1 MRNGLLLIDK
11 PAGVTSASVV
21 ARVKRI
27 LKAEKVGHA
36 GTLDPDA
43 TGLLVCLVNAATR
56 VAHYALEGQ
65 KCYSGTFRLGVTTST
80 DDTTGEV
87 LSESNAVPGFAQIES
102 AALKFMGDISQVP
115 PKVSAKKVQGRRAHE
130 LERKGV
136 SFELAPKL
144 VRVDSFELWAVDS
157 VRVGY
162 RVRCSP
168 GTYVRALARDLGEA
182 LGCGGAAELIRREAS
197 GQFDVAHAIS
207 LEEISWEAVKDWMLL
222 VPEIPRV
229 VVPPTV
235 ASELLQGKPSGLVKV
250 GQLPELAKVVSRPA
264 VFMYTPSEAE
274 EPWGF
279 LEVTSSG
286 QVLHRLNVRPQRF
299 L

>member
-1 MRNGLLLIDK
+1 MRNGIILIDK

-65 KCYSGTFRLGVTTST
+65 KCYSGTFRLGITTST

-87 LSESNAVPGFAQIES
+87 LSESAQVPAFAETEKAKARFI
-102 AALKFMGDISQVP
+102 GDISQVP

-136 SFELAPKL
+136 SFELTPKD
-144 VRVDSFELWAVDS
+144 VRVDSFDLWPVDS
-157 VRVGY
+157 MRVGY

-168 GTYVRALARDLGEA
+168 GTYVRALARDLGEV
-182 LGCGGAAELIRREAS
+182 LGCGGAAESIRREAS
-197 GQFDVAHAIS
+197 GQFDVSAAIS
-207 LEEISWEAVKDWMLL
+207 LEQIGWGAVKEWMLL

-229 VVPPTV
+229 VVPRGV
-235 ASELLQGKPSGLVKV
+235 ASELLQGKPSGLLKV
-250 GQLPELAKVVSRPA
+250 EQLPELAQVVSRPA
-264 VFMYTPSEAE
+264 VFMYTPNVTE

-279 LEVTSSG
+279 LEVTASG
-286 QVLHRLNVRPQRF
+286 QVLHRLNVRPQK
-299 L
+299 LL